1 MRAAN
6 AVSPV
11 KENFWLSSAKLLLSI
26 FTFLGL
32 PGCDVNEQ
40 NAAGSNEAQAGLIVQ
55 ASAKV
60 TAGPLDPSRVA
71 TPPAKL
77 AFPGATGF
85 GAGSLGGRGGTII
98 PVTTLADS
106 GPGSFRACVV
116 ADGPRVC
123 VFRVS
128 GVIRFVS
135 EPPVIKKPFLTI
147 AGETAP
153 GDGIILAHSG
163 GPKGLTP
170 LLIKNT
176 HDVIVRHIRSRPDL
190 LGDIPG
196 ANDAITI
203 ENSRDVIVDHVSGS
217 WARDENINGHRQN
230 DNVTISWSIFAEGLT
245 PHDKCALL
253 GSDPKGPQKLS
264 FIGNLC
270 AHTGDRNPDLNFTPL
285 SCVEII
291 NSVFYNAASQ
301 FAEIWESYGGTSAN
315 IAGNT
320 FRAGPNTSPS
330 AIGIDRQQIEST
342 GAARVWL
349 SDNQFDGKFVE
360 QAPSLA
366 EIISP
371 QPICQLSMMPQNSS
385 AAYEMVLR
393 NAGTF
398 PRDSFDV
405 RIISEVQTRSGK
417 IRHRAGTMP
426 VLTAGVAYADTDS
439 DGMSDAWE
447 NANGTKVNIADS
459 WEDTN
464 GDGLL
469 NLEAFLDYAH
479 NQKMKNQP
487 MP

>member
-1 MRAAN
+1 MRVAITMLPTARN
-6 AVSPV
+6 FIFELGKYFVLIPV
-11 KENFWLSSAKLLLSI
+11 V
-26 FTFLGL
+26 LGML
-32 PGCDVNEQ
+32 GCDASEPGT
-40 NAAGSNEAQAGLIVQ
+40 AGSNESKTGAVVQGSAQAATVSQ
-55 ASAKV
+55 E
-60 TAGPLDPSRVA
+60 TMTVA
-71 TPPAKL
+71 PAPAKL
-77 AFPGATGF
+77 AFPGAVGF
-85 GAGSLGGRGGTII
+85 GAGSQGGRGGKTIE
-98 PVTTLADS
+98 VTTLADS
-106 GPGSFRACVV
+106 GPGSFRACVT
-116 ADGPRVC
+116 AEGPRVC
-123 VFRVS
+123 IFRVS
-128 GVIRFVS
+128 GVIRFTS

-163 GPKGLTP
+163 GATGFTP

-176 HDVIVRHIRSRPDL
+176 HDIIVRHIRSRPDL

-253 GSDPKGPQKLS
+253 GSDPKGPQKFS

-291 NSVFYNAASQ
+291 NNVFYNAASQ

-330 AIGIDRQQIEST
+330 AIGIDRQEIKST
-342 GAARVWL
+342 GAASVWL
-349 SDNQFDGKFVE
+349 NDNQFDGKFVE

-371 QPICQLSMMPQNSS
+371 QPVCQLSTMPQNSVT
-385 AAYEMVLR
+385 AYDMVLK

-398 PRDSFDV
+398 PRDSFDM
-405 RIISEVQTRSGK
+405 RIISEVQTRGGK
-417 IRHRAGTMP
+417 IRHHAGTMP
-426 VLTAGVAYADTDS
+426 VLAPGVAYADTDS

-447 NANGTKVNIADS
+447 NANGTKSDIADS
-459 WEDTN
+459 WEDAN
-464 GDGLL
+464 GDGLS

-487 MP
+487 VP